1 MDSNTHSTE
10 PPAGPGGRLTA
21 LAVAV
26 AELAAQDLGRLPD
39 AVLAEEV
46 LGLRRLLDGLEGQ
59 WLRGTGH
66 RRWPGGRWGGA
77 APAVSTVSWLRNRL
91 RLNTG
96 AASGRVR
103 TARALFRGPLAGA
116 ADALVGGV
124 ISPAHAKVLADG
136 THRLPAP
143 VVVEAE
149 PMLVGAAVGLDPPRL
164 RLAVG

>member
-1 MDSNTHSTE
+1 VV
-10 PPAGPGGRLTA
+10 A
-21 LAVAV
+21 AVE
-26 AELAAQDLGRLPD
+26 ELAAEDLDRLPD

-46 LGLRRLLDGLEGQ
+46 VGLRRLVDGLEGQ
-59 WLRGTGH
+59 WLR
-66 RRWPGGRWGGA
+66 RLAAVDGRGAAGADRA

-91 RLNTG
+91 RLSAN

-124 ISPAHAKVLADG
+124 ISSTHAKVLADG
-136 THRLPAP
+136 THQLPAP

-149 PMLVGAAVGLDPPRL
+149 PLLVEVAGGLDPPRL